1 MKPVFTCGLFV
12 FAVGV
17 FSSNGDVYAN
27 PLLDKTLHENS
38 VERFVAVYS
47 YVADLPSKAVESK
60 LQELTKN
67 TRQRMSSRVKDELQI
82 ALLQRL
88 TSENPSN
95 ALELALAS
103 EEEDREKFVQTVFDS
118 WATEDLEAAVEHA
131 KSLDWSDRRQA
142 LDSIVRAN
150 LELPLQKLRDIA
162 TKLSLEK
169 KYAIE
174 VYRAHVKVEL
184 IEEPRKV
191 WYQIA
196 KFITED
202 HTEYDRGDL
211 LERLAIHWF
220 DKDGFAIIEEIQNLN
235 GRDISPYAGKYDS
248 ILAIVDSAARRSPR
262 KAFEYVTNLP
272 EREYSLEELVIRR
285 WAETDVHAA
294 IEAVASI
301 GPADTREDWQREIAN
316 VWADKEP
323 RYILQNLNVL
333 PERARYVAARAGVAK
348 IAESSLHEAGDL
360 ALQIK
365 DSSLR
370 TIAVRWLL
378 PIWSEREPHSLLDW
392 ILKDS
397 FNTRLID
404 EIREQ
409 LVYHTLDSDPVRA
422 FQLARQ
428 HPIVDWT
435 PGLGGGFRR
444 SQLMVPPDT
453 PAVGLEAQIFHDIS
467 QSDLDLALDLL
478 VDVREGITKRVA
490 MLQAGR
496 AFRYRGDIQEAID
509 LAQELTE
516 TEQDW
521 YFSLIIFD
529 WIDGDPS
536 GLVDEISIFP
546 TVDLRSTVAQRLLRW
561 NRRYDKLTD
570 KQIETLQKHL
580 KEDDVDQLYFQW

>member
-1 MKPVFTCGLFV
+1 MKPLFTCGLFV

-47 YVADLPSKAVESK
+47 YVADLPIKAVESK

-95 ALELALAS
+95 ALELALAC

-301 GPADTREDWQREIAN
+301 GSADTREDWQREIAN

-392 ILKDS
+392 FLKNAS
-397 FNTRLID
+397 STGLIE

-422 FQLARQ
+422 FQ
-428 HPIVDWT
+428 
-435 PGLGGGFRR
+435 F
-444 SQLMVPPDT
+444 
-453 PAVGLEAQIFHDIS
+453 AVEQQIMNSSGTSGIGLEAQILYNIS
-467 QSDLDLALDLL
+467 RKDLNLARELL
-478 VDVREGITKRVA
+478 ADVRDGITKRVA
-490 MLQAGR
+490 TLHVGR
-496 AFRYRGDIQEAID
+496 AMRYQGDIREAMD
-509 LAQELTE
+509 LAQDLTE

>member
-1 MKPVFTCGLFV
+1 MKPLFTCGLFV

-47 YVADLPSKAVESK
+47 YVADLPIKAVESK

-95 ALELALAS
+95 ALELALAC

-301 GPADTREDWQREIAN
+301 GSADTREDWQREIAN

-392 ILKDS
+392 FLKNAS
-397 FNTRLID
+397 STGLIE

-422 FQLARQ
+422 FQ
-428 HPIVDWT
+428 
-435 PGLGGGFRR
+435 F
-444 SQLMVPPDT
+444 
-453 PAVGLEAQIFHDIS
+453 AVEHQIMNSSGTSGIGLEAQILYNIS
-467 QSDLDLALDLL
+467 RKDLNLARELL
-478 VDVREGITKRVA
+478 ADVRDGITKRVA
-490 MLQAGR
+490 TLHVGR
-496 AFRYRGDIQEAID
+496 AMRYQGDIREAMD
-509 LAQELTE
+509 LAQDLTE

>member
-1 MKPVFTCGLFV
+1 MKPLFTCGLFV

-47 YVADLPSKAVESK
+47 YVADLPIKAVESK

-95 ALELALAS
+95 ALELALAC

-301 GPADTREDWQREIAN
+301 GSADTREDWQREIAN

-392 ILKDS
+392 FLKNAS
-397 FNTRLID
+397 STGLIE

-422 FQLARQ
+422 FQ
-428 HPIVDWT
+428 
-435 PGLGGGFRR
+435 F
-444 SQLMVPPDT
+444 
-453 PAVGLEAQIFHDIS
+453 AVEQQIMNSSGTSGIGLEAQILYNIS
-467 QSDLDLALDLL
+467 RKDLNLARELL
-478 VDVREGITKRVA
+478 ADVRDGITKRVA
-490 MLQAGR
+490 
-496 AFRYRGDIQEAID
+496 
-509 LAQELTE
+509 
-516 TEQDW
+516 
-521 YFSLIIFD
+521 
-529 WIDGDPS
+529 
-536 GLVDEISIFP
+536 
-546 TVDLRSTVAQRLLRW
+546 
-561 NRRYDKLTD
+561 
-570 KQIETLQKHL
+570 TLH
-580 KEDDVDQLYFQW
+580 VG